1 LSRKS
6 KASSLTRRSAAIRYP
21 AADVASV
28 SSLDPRLAALTGRRI
43 ADRYLVG
50 QPLGVGGMGAVFR
63 AEQLKLKRAVAIKVL
78 NPDSSEHA
86 DGRMRFAREAES
98 AARLDHENC
107 VQVYDFGTTEDGIH
121 YMVMPILS
129 GQSVGEAHRFE
140 RCSPERVLRLGAQLF
155 AGLEHA
161 HSRGVIH
168 RDLKPDNLFLVQDEN
183 EREVLK
189 IVDFGIAKIVEGSD
203 GPETQKGLLYGTP
216 AYMSPE
222 QAAGDPIDPRSDLF
236 SAGLILY
243 RLLMGSLP
251 GRAKT
256 ALDQMRKR
264 ATQEIPPLPALVPEE
279 LREFVAKL
287 LCLDKEARI
296 ASAGEARE
304 RCEAILAHWRDTGED
319 WDLLLEI
326 DDDPTEEDIPFSA
339 PTDGTAITEREQI
352 AARSWLPIAA
362 GATAI
367 GCFALAWA
375 SLSPARQAEDKANES
390 SAVLSANAT
399 AKDSVQPSTAEK
411 IRPPKVDPPTDA
423 APTPKRNSLQE
434 LALVNERD
442 PQKALPFEERHE
454 VFARL
459 EADPNTRSL
468 LDHRTNLAMDLYQ
481 ASTSEAPCDTYAT
494 TLRTIETSK
503 DAFFLEAVES
513 AAPPR
518 GETSCEALE
527 GERKRVLESLR
538 GRPVTPEPEV
548 KRPTK
553 PSTSA
558 ATRPEPTAK
567 PPVNPQGSVTDK
579 LDG

>member
-1 LSRKS
+1 
-6 KASSLTRRSAAIRYP
+6 
-21 AADVASV
+21 
-28 SSLDPRLAALTGRRI
+28 
-43 ADRYLVG
+43 
-50 QPLGVGGMGAVFR
+50 MGAVFR
-63 AEQLKLKRAVAIKVL
+63 AEQLKLKRPVAIKVL

-129 GQSVGEAHRFE
+129 GQSVGEAYRFQ

-168 RDLKPDNLFLVQDEN
+168 RDLKPDNLFLVQDEGG
-183 EREVLK
+183 REVLK

-243 RLLMGSLP
+243 RLLMGTLP

-256 ALDQMRKR
+256 ALDQMRRR
-264 ATQEIPPLPALVPEE
+264 ATQEIPPLPPLVPEE
-279 LREFVAKL
+279 VREFVAKL
-287 LCLDKEARI
+287 LTLDKEERI
-296 ASAGEARE
+296 ATAGEARE
-304 RCEAILAHWRDTGED
+304 RCEAILAHWRDNAED
-319 WDLLLEI
+319 WDVLIEI

-339 PTDGTAITEREQI
+339 PTDGTAITERERI

-367 GCFALAWA
+367 ACFALAWA
-375 SLSPARQAEDKANES
+375 SLSPTHQAADEAAQAG
-390 SAVLSANAT
+390 AVLSASAT
-399 AKDSVQPSTAEK
+399 ANENAQANTARK
-411 IRPPKVDPPTDA
+411 IRPPKTETPTGAPPA
-423 APTPKRNSLQE
+423 AKRNSLQL
-434 LALVNERD
+434 LARVNERD
-442 PQKALPFEERHE
+442 PAKALPFAERHE
-454 VFARL
+454 TFAEL

-481 ASTSEAPCDTYAT
+481 ADASEAPCNTFAT
-494 TLRTIETSK
+494 ALRTIEASQ
-503 DAFFLEAVES
+503 DAFFVEAVQS
-513 AAPPR
+513 AATPEAKKS
-518 GETSCEALE
+518 GDGSCEGLDD
-527 GERKRVLESLR
+527 ERKRVLETLR

-548 KRPTK
+548 KRPSR
-553 PSTSA
+553 PSSSHSA
-558 ATRPEPTAK
+558 ASAPTTT
-567 PPVNPQGSVTDK
+567 PPVNPQGSVTKK